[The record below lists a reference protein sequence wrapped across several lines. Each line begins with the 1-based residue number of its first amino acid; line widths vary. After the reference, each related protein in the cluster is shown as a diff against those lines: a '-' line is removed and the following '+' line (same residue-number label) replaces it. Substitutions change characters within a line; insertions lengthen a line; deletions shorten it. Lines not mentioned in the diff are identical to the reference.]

1 MPLLGCNLPLFQEA
15 GVTASASFLEHWHN
29 GHFILYVEHCFKKLC
44 ILKREGEE
52 VTADG
57 AAFFEQANALPMEAM
72 GVEMSNNIENALAS
86 YYHLDSTP
94 DSLV

>member
-1 MPLLGCNLPLFQEA
+1 MSFKRPKTNDWKQLRPFSHSELSDASAWMQSPTFFQEA

-29 GHFILYVEHCFKKLC
+29 GHFILYIEHFFKKPC

-57 AAFFEQANALPMEAM
+57 TAFFEQ
-72 GVEMSNNIENALAS
+72 
-86 YYHLDSTP
+86 
-94 DSLV
+94 